1 MSRQYLPHQSRRTEH
16 RTPNDA
22 DASDGRD
29 RRRVPAD
36 GRSLLA
42 AFALA
47 TVVPLALVVVS
58 YPAAALGGAVGL
70 LTVAGAARVAADRLE
85 GRRAT
90 VALPGT
96 GLSVEVGVAAA
107 DGE

>member
-1 MSRQYLPHQSRRTEH
+1 MNRTQNTGRRRRE
-16 RTPNDA
+16 
-22 DASDGRD
+22 DGRG

-42 AFALA
+42 AFALVA
-47 TVVPLALVVVS
+47 VVPPALVVVS

-70 LTVAGAARVAADRLE
+70 LTVAGAARGAADRLD

-90 VALPGT
+90 VALPGI